1 MSATKGNIEPGR
13 YVVRIFGKTEDG
25 QSYNGTGFLLNPAGY
40 VATCWHVVEKAAE
53 VFVKLPYEK
62 AWAYDLFDKR
72 EQDDVAVLE
81 PQVAP
86 GLETFHATLHLDWF
100 ETDKI
105 SSKVDVWGYSNPNV
119 DVPLQC
125 KCTISGVTNQY
136 GLIMLDGHVN
146 EGDSGGPVIN
156 DAGHVIGITNYKDT
170 KRQGQAMARPISRLH
185 KILAEK
191 KIRFGARVGSGNF
204 AEAALNSLLGLMKEQ
219 EVLEAVKL
227 YGSIFEKSSGQISTL
242 HAYKKV
248 HDLLY
253 NVEFVCFNS
262 IELDARNFPDE
273 ESAREK
279 MRIHLSQLRKHVSD
293 ADDIVN
299 EGVERR
305 ERIVKVRNQLQEARD
320 ALQQAEWEQDV
331 AHCNRALKFL
341 RILLASRAQSNF
353 NLFLNEAAKVLN
365 MQGLVEAMQSVQ
377 RVISQAKVPSGT
389 AEEFQL
395 GVDDLAE
402 LGGDLEARTKE
413 HDDWQ
418 QVDDVLRAIN
428 RNSPDLLSDME
439 VYLPLLMS
447 EIELVCDLT
456 PPEAA
461 SAVAARTGSQWTTHI
476 AQETARLQEAL
487 NLENVT
493 RVRHH
498 FGSLHQ
504 HAAERFDRVDK
515 KLLQVCGRIGKVK
528 DPLRTLVEK
537 LG

>member
-1 MSATKGNIEPGR
+1 MSRTTGNIEPGR
-13 YVVRIFGKTEDG
+13 YVVKIFGKTEDG
-25 QSYNGTGFLLNPAGY
+25 QNYNGTGFLLNPAGY

-53 VFVKLPYEK
+53 VFVQLPYEPK
-62 AWAYDLFDKR
+62 WIYEVCDKR
-72 EQDDVAVLE
+72 EQDDVAVLQ
-81 PQVAP
+81 PIVAP
-86 GLETFHATLHLDWF
+86 GVVTVHATLHLDWF

-105 SSKVDVWGYSNPNV
+105 KSNVEVWGYSNPNV
-119 DVPLQC
+119 DVALQY
-125 KCTISGVTNQY
+125 KCSISGVTNQY
-136 GLIMLDGHVN
+136 GLIMLDGHIN

-185 KILAEK
+185 KILTEK
-191 KIRFGARVGSGNF
+191 KIQFGAKVGSGNF
-204 AEAALNSLLGLMKEQ
+204 AEAALNSLLGLMEDPQ
-219 EVLEAVKL
+219 VREAVKL
-227 YGSIFEKSSGQISTL
+227 YGSIFGKSSSQISTL

-262 IELDARNFPDE
+262 IAIDARDFPDQ

-279 MRIHLSQLRKHVSD
+279 MSIHLSQLRKHVSD
-293 ADDIVN
+293 ADDIVS
-299 EGVERR
+299 EDVERR
-305 ERIVKVRNQLQEARD
+305 ERIIKVRDQLKEARD
-320 ALQQAEWEQDV
+320 ALQDAELHQDV
-331 AHCNRALKFL
+331 AHCHRALKFL

-377 RVISQAKVPSGT
+377 KVISKANVPEGT

-402 LGGDLEARTKE
+402 LGGDLQARTKE

-418 QVDDVLRAIN
+418 QLDDVLRVIN

-447 EIELVCDLT
+447 ELGSVCDLT
-456 PPEAA
+456 PAA
-461 SAVAARTGSQWTTHI
+461 AGSAVAARSGSNWTTNI
-476 AQETARLQEAL
+476 VQETTSLQEAL
-487 NLENVT
+487 NSRDLT
-493 RVRHH
+493 RTRRH

-515 KLLQVCGRIGKVK
+515 KLLKVCGKISKVK